1 MTSDIEHRK
10 RAHIDT
16 VLSEDVGAKGITTG
30 FEHMYFEHV
39 ALPEIDLDA
48 VNMQSFV
55 FGKTLAA
62 PLLISS
68 MTGGTDIAQNINR
81 HLAEAA
87 QEMEIA
93 MGVGSQRAAIVDPM
107 FADTFRVR
115 SVAPDILLFA
125 NLGAIQFNYGFTPD
139 DARKAVDMIG
149 ADALFLHLN
158 PLQEA
163 VQAEGDRSWAGVL
176 EKIGELAGASD
187 VPVVVKEVGNGISGA
202 LARRLADI
210 GVAGIDVAGAGGT
223 SWSEVEAHRQ
233 LDEKMRRVAHSFA
246 GWGIPTA
253 RALTDVRAASPN
265 TPVIASGGVR
275 TGIDAQRLSG
285 SGQIS
290 WAWRAGA
297 WSAMETAKA
306 VENQLSAV
314 VEELK
319 IAMFVREAVISQRFG
334 RRSCV
339 TLLTGNCMTRRF
351 GKALPPQPVR
361 EEGIKAVRH
370 SGRSDDSS
378 GANGVAEWKS

>member
-30 FEHMYFEHV
+30 FEHVYFEHV

-48 VNMQSFV
+48 INTRSPV

-115 SVAPDILLFA
+115 AVAPDILLFA

-163 VQAEGDRSWAGVL
+163 VQAEGDRNWAGVL

-187 VPVVVKEVGNGISGA
+187 VPVIVKEVGNGISGA

-253 RALTDVRAASPN
+253 RALTDVRAALPN

-275 TGIDAQRLSG
+275 TGIDAAKAIRL
-285 SGQIS
+285 
-290 WAWRAGA
+290 GA
-297 WSAMETAKA
+297 DLVGIGAPALGSAMETAKA

-319 IAMFVREAVISQRFG
+319 IAMFCTGSHDIPALRRAVLR
-334 RRSCV
+334 
-339 TLLTGNCMTRRF
+339 N
-351 GKALPPQPVR
+351 
-361 EEGIKAVRH
+361 
-370 SGRSDDSS
+370 
-378 GANGVAEWKS
+378 VADGEPA

>member
-30 FEHMYFEHV
+30 FEHVYFEHV

-176 EKIGELAGASD
+176 EKIGELAGASGCACD
-187 VPVVVKEVGNGISGA
+187 RERGRQRH
-202 LARRLADI
+202 LWC
-210 GVAGIDVAGAGGT
+210 AGA
-223 SWSEVEAHRQ
+223 
-233 LDEKMRRVAHSFA
+233 
-246 GWGIPTA
+246 
-253 RALTDVRAASPN
+253 AASGYRRRRDRRCGGWRYQLERGRG
-265 TPVIASGGVR
+265 ASP
-275 TGIDAQRLSG
+275 A
-285 SGQIS
+285 
-290 WAWRAGA
+290 
-297 WSAMETAKA
+297 
-306 VENQLSAV
+306 
-314 VEELK
+314 
-319 IAMFVREAVISQRFG
+319 
-334 RRSCV
+334 
-339 TLLTGNCMTRRF
+339 
-351 GKALPPQPVR
+351 
-361 EEGIKAVRH
+361 
-370 SGRSDDSS
+370 
-378 GANGVAEWKS
+378 

>member
-30 FEHMYFEHV
+30 FEHVYFEHV

-48 VNMQSFV
+48 INMRSPV

-163 VQAEGDRSWAGVL
+163 VQAEGDRNWAGVL

-253 RALTDVRAASPN
+253 RALTDVRAALPN

-275 TGIDAQRLSG
+275 TGIDVAKAIRLG
-285 SGQIS
+285 ADLVGIG
-290 WAWRAGA
+290 RAGA
-297 WSAMETAKA
+297 WIGDGDG
-306 VENQLSAV
+306 Q
-314 VEELK
+314 
-319 IAMFVREAVISQRFG
+319 G
-334 RRSCV
+334 R
-339 TLLTGNCMTRRF
+339 
-351 GKALPPQPVR
+351 
-361 EEGIKAVRH
+361 
-370 SGRSDDSS
+370 
-378 GANGVAEWKS
+378 

>member
-30 FEHMYFEHV
+30 FEHVYFEHV

-48 VNMQSFV
+48 INTRSPV

-93 MGVGSQRAAIVDPM
+93 MGVGSQRAAIVDPL

-163 VQAEGDRSWAGVL
+163 VQAEGDRNWAGVL

-187 VPVVVKEVGNGISGA
+187 VPVIVKEVGNGISGA

-233 LDEKMRRVAHSFA
+233 FDEKMRRVARSFA

-275 TGIDAQRLSG
+275 TGIDAAKAIRL
-285 SGQIS
+285 
-290 WAWRAGA
+290 GA
-297 WSAMETAKA
+297 DLVGMAAPALGSAMETAEA
-306 VENQLSAV
+306 VENQLSAGV
-314 VEELK
+314 GELK
-319 IAMFVREAVISQRFG
+319 IAMFCTGSRDIPALRQAVLRNVADG
-334 RRSCV
+334 E
-339 TLLTGNCMTRRF
+339 
-351 GKALPPQPVR
+351 PV
-361 EEGIKAVRH
+361 
-370 SGRSDDSS
+370 
-378 GANGVAEWKS
+378 

>member
-30 FEHMYFEHV
+30 FEHVYFEHV

-48 VNMQSFV
+48 INMRSPV

-87 QEMEIA
+87 QEMAIA

-163 VQAEGDRSWAGVL
+163 VQAEGDRNWAGVL

-187 VPVVVKEVGNGISGA
+187 VPVIVKEVGNGISA
-202 LARRLADI
+202 SLARRLADI

-253 RALTDVRAASPN
+253 RALTDVRAALPN

-275 TGIDAQRLSG
+275 TGIDAAKAIRL
-285 SGQIS
+285 
-290 WAWRAGA
+290 GA
-297 WSAMETAKA
+297 DLVGMGAPALGSAMETAKA

-319 IAMFVREAVISQRFG
+319 IAMFCTGSRDIPALRQAVLRNVADG
-334 RRSCV
+334 E
-339 TLLTGNCMTRRF
+339 
-351 GKALPPQPVR
+351 PV
-361 EEGIKAVRH
+361 
-370 SGRSDDSS
+370 
-378 GANGVAEWKS
+378 

>member
-30 FEHMYFEHV
+30 FEHVYFEHV

-48 VNMQSFV
+48 VNMRSFV

-68 MTGGTDIAQNINR
+68 MTGGTEIAQNINR

-233 LDEKMRRVAHSFA
+233 LDEKMRQVAHSFA

-275 TGIDAQRLSG
+275 TGIDAAKAIRL
-285 SGQIS
+285 
-290 WAWRAGA
+290 GA
-297 WSAMETAKA
+297 DLVGMAAPALGSAMETAEA

-319 IAMFVREAVISQRFG
+319 IAMFCTGSRDIPALRQAVLRNVADG
-334 RRSCV
+334 E
-339 TLLTGNCMTRRF
+339 
-351 GKALPPQPVR
+351 PV
-361 EEGIKAVRH
+361 
-370 SGRSDDSS
+370 
-378 GANGVAEWKS
+378 